1 MYNRWERK
9 QNMVALLKH
18 PLPPKSAGPVHVFS
32 DLLSGH
38 FVHCMSCKESVM
50 FQQCNEAVACSF
62 CIQHNYIHLF
72 TAKLQALVY
81 DILPPTIAIT
91 DYAIGLKKLLANG
104 QFFVGAQIVLS
115 L

>member
-1 MYNRWERK
+1 MYSRWERK
-9 QNMVALLKH
+9 LNVVALLR
-18 PLPPKSAGPVHVFS
+18 PLPPKPAGQVHVFS

-50 FQQCNEAVACSF
+50 FRQCNEAVACSF

-81 DILPPTIAIT
+81 NIIPPTIAIT
-91 DYAIGLKKLLANG
+91 GYAI
-104 QFFVGAQIVLS
+104 V
-115 L
+115 